1 MALWRLGPTGGKR
14 NSRRTSPGS
23 LSGIRGA
30 APFVH
35 MVFAP
40 GPPSADGMQEEVK
53 RKLKVAEA
61 VERQRVLRLIPVV
74 RGGPQDG

>member
-1 MALWRLGPTGGKR
+1 
-14 NSRRTSPGS
+14 
-23 LSGIRGA
+23 
-30 APFVH
+30 

-61 VERQRVLRLIPVV
+61 VERQGVLRLIPVV